1 MRSARPFALRM
12 AVRLTSA
19 PTGDPIHEPRLGD
32 QKKRR
37 EKEPKKRVQPDER
50 DIECA
55 KGQAHPQYSQRTMR
69 FHERLPLRCEKDRA
83 AAPSG
88 KVGKHEPVLAALVSG
103 ALPQRGTAVL
113 AVSGGLDSMTLL
125 DVAATVRD
133 RRKCALT
140 VATFDHA
147 SGAHSTRAAS
157 FVARV
162 ALTYGLP
169 VVVGRARDPAR
180 GEAAWR
186 AARWQFLRQVAHA
199 SSAVIVTAHT
209 RDDQVET
216 VLMRAM
222 RDAGVRG
229 LAGLRAQSE
238 VRRPFI
244 EVRRQQLKSYA
255 KARGL
260 TWLEDPTNQQRE
272 YLRNRVRHDL
282 LPSLLNARPML
293 ATELIE
299 LGDRAAAWRR
309 ELSALVDVSVRCE
322 VGRDSSGAPM
332 VDVWAAELTDYSP
345 EVLAIVWPE
354 LAARAG
360 VTLDRRGTR
369 RAVEFTPAGKVGS
382 RIQLS
387 GGWELVRSRDR
398 FELRTLA
405 SRKSLD
411 NARPLETPMTWDR
424 WAFASIEAAPASD
437 PWRITIPADL
447 TLLVRAWNPGDR
459 LLIRHGDRL
468 IARKVKYFL
477 SDAGISGHIRA
488 RWPVVVA
495 GSEIVWIPGVRRSDA
510 AAARSGRP
518 VVTYACDYLDRRS

>member
-1 MRSARPFALRM
+1 MTERASDL
-12 AVRLTSA
+12 AVLIS
-19 PTGDPIHEPRLGD
+19 
-32 QKKRR
+32 
-37 EKEPKKRVQPDER
+37 
-50 DIECA
+50 
-55 KGQAHPQYSQRTMR
+55 
-69 FHERLPLRCEKDRA
+69 RA
-83 AAPSG
+83 MPS
-88 KVGKHEPVLAALVSG
+88 P
-103 ALPQRGTAVL
+103 GTAVL
-113 AVSGGLDSMTLL
+113 AVSGGLDSITLL
-125 DVAATVRD
+125 DVAATVCE
-133 RRKCALT
+133 RRKCALM

-147 SGAHSTRAAS
+147 SGAHGTRAAS

-162 ALTYGLP
+162 ALAYGIP
-169 VVVGRARDPAR
+169 VVVGRAVDPAR

-186 AARWQFLRQVAHA
+186 AARWQFLREVARA
-199 SSAVIVTAHT
+199 SNAVIVTAHT

-222 RDAGVRG
+222 RDAGARG
-229 LAGLRAQSE
+229 LAGLRSQSD

-244 EVRRQQLKSYA
+244 EVRREELKSYA
-255 KARGL
+255 EARGL
-260 TWLEDPTNQQRE
+260 TWLDDPTNKQRE
-272 YLRNRVRHDL
+272 YLRNRLRHDL
-282 LPSLLNARPML
+282 LPSLRDARPTL

-309 ELSALVDVSVRCE
+309 ELASLVDWSVRCE
-322 VGRDSSGAPM
+322 VGRDSHGTAM
-332 VDVWAAELTDYSP
+332 VDVWAAELTEFSP

-369 RAVEFTPAGKVGS
+369 RAVEFTRAGKVGS

-398 FELRTLA
+398 FELRTRA
-405 SRKSLD
+405 SRASD
-411 NARPLETPMTWDR
+411 GARPLEAPMTWDR
-424 WAFASIEAAPASD
+424 WAFASTEGAPISD
-437 PWRITIPADL
+437 HWRISLPADL
-447 TLLVRAWNPGDR
+447 ALWVRAWNPGDR
-459 LLIRHGDRL
+459 LVIRHGEGL

-488 RWPVVVA
+488 RWPVVVS
-495 GSEIVWIPGVRRSDA
+495 GNEIVWIPGIRRSDA